1 MTATDGAA
9 SGSRTSSEMP
19 LARIPPT
26 PSVELQALVERA
38 VVVALGAASLVA
50 TVVANALARSFDTE
64 EVGLEGR
71 GGRPSVPEPPA
82 RLAGALLGL
91 AVEATRW
98 STRAAPPIARRFGQV
113 LSIAGDLPPVRLAG
127 SRLEDVLQ
135 RLDASWGDGRPRREE
150 AASAFIQSL
159 MTEVVDATLDHI
171 DLTSLA
177 LERIDVDRF
186 VDAMDLNSLIDRVD
200 MDHALERID
209 LNEVVERIDIQ
220 RIVARVDV
228 NELAAKVDLEA
239 MIERLEL
246 AKIAEEVIDELD
258 VGELIRDSTGSMA
271 TETVEGIRVQGM
283 NADRF
288 VSRLVDRAFGR
299 RDNDDPRTSG
309 GNGRRSEPGR

>member
-1 MTATDGAA
+1 MTASDDAA
-9 SGSRTSSEMP
+9 SDSRTSSEMP
-19 LARIPPT
+19 LARIPPA

-38 VVVALGAASLVA
+38 VVVALGAASVVA

-64 EVGLEGR
+64 EGGLEGR
-71 GGRPSVPEPPA
+71 GGRPSVPEPSA

-127 SRLEDVLQ
+127 SRLEDVVQ
-135 RLDASWGDGRPRREE
+135 RLDTSWGDGRPRREE
-150 AASAFIQSL
+150 AASAFTKSL
-159 MTEVVDATLDHI
+159 MTEVVDTTLDQI
-171 DLTSLA
+171 DITSLV
-177 LERIDVDRF
+177 LERID
-186 VDAMDLNSLIDRVD
+186 M
-200 MDHALERID
+200 ERI
-209 LNEVVERIDIQ
+209 L
-220 RIVARVDV
+220 ASVDV

-239 MIERLEL
+239 MIDRLDL

-283 NADRF
+283 NADLF

-299 RDNDDPRTSG
+299 RDNDDARNLG
-309 GNGRRSEPGR
+309 GNGPRGSER

>member
-1 MTATDGAA
+1 MATDDAD
-9 SGSRTSSEMP
+9 SGSRMRSEMP

-26 PSVELQALVERA
+26 PAVDLQALLGHA

-50 TVVANALARSFDTE
+50 AAVTNALGRSFDTE
-64 EVGLEGR
+64 VGRRVGASVQ
-71 GGRPSVPEPPA
+71 GPSGPLV
-82 RLAGALLGL
+82 GAMLGL

-98 STRAAPPIARRFGQV
+98 SSRAAAPVARRFGEA
-113 LSIAGDLPPVRLAG
+113 LSIAGDLAPIRLAG

-150 AASAFIQSL
+150 AASAFILSL
-159 MTEVVDATLDHI
+159 MTEIVDATLDHI
-171 DLTSLA
+171 DLTALA
-177 LERIDVDRF
+177 VERIDVDRIL
-186 VDAMDLNSLIDRVD
+186 DAMDVNSLIDRVD
-200 MDHALERID
+200 IDRALERID

-228 NELAAKVDLEA
+228 DELAAKVDLEA
-239 MIERLEL
+239 MVERLEL
-246 AKIAEEVIDELD
+246 AKLAEEVIDELD

-299 RDNDDPRTSG
+299 REDDDPRAPG
-309 GNGRRSEPGR
+309 GNGRSSGPGR

>member
-1 MTATDGAA
+1 LTATDDAA
-9 SGSRTSSEMP
+9 SGPRTTSEMP

-26 PSVELQALVERA
+26 PSVELQALVGRA

-50 TVVANALARSFDTE
+50 AAVANALGRSFDTE
-64 EVGLEGR
+64 EGGLERR
-71 GGRPSVPEPPA
+71 GVRPSVPEPPV

-91 AVEATRW
+91 AVEATQW
-98 STRAAPPIARRFGQV
+98 SARAAGPVARRLGEV
-113 LSIAGDLPPVRLAG
+113 LSIAGDLPPIRLAG
-127 SRLEDVLQ
+127 SRLEDVVQ
-135 RLDASWGDGRPRREE
+135 RLDASWGDGRPRREG

-159 MTEVVDATLDHI
+159 MTEIVDATLDHM

-186 VDAMDLNSLIDRVD
+186 LDAMDLNSLIDRVD
-200 MDHALERID
+200 IDRALERID
-209 LNEVVERIDIQ
+209 LNEVVARIDIE

-228 NELAAKVDLEA
+228 DELAGKVDLEA
-239 MIERLEL
+239 MIERLQL

-271 TETVEGIRVQGM
+271 TETVEGIRIQGM

-299 RDNDDPRTSG
+299 RDTDDPRTLG
-309 GNGRRSEPGR
+309 GNGRPSGPVR

>member
-1 MTATDGAA
+1 MTATDDPV

-26 PSVELQALVERA
+26 PSVDLQTLLERG

-50 TVVANALARSFDTE
+50 NVVANALARSFDVE
-64 EVGLEGR
+64 EGGLERR
-71 GGRPSVPEPPA
+71 GVRPTVPEPPI

-98 STRAAPPIARRFGQV
+98 STRAAAPVARRLGEA
-113 LSIAGDLPPVRLAG
+113 LSIAGDLPPIRLTG
-127 SRLEDVLQ
+127 SRLEDVVQ
-135 RLDASWGDGRPRREE
+135 RLDASWGDGRARREE
-150 AASAFIQSL
+150 AASGFIQSL
-159 MTEVVDATLDHI
+159 MSEIVDATL

-177 LERIDVDRF
+177 LERIDVDRIL
-186 VDAMDLNSLIDRVD
+186 DAMDLNSLIDRVD
-200 MDHALERID
+200 IDRALKRID
-209 LNEVVERIDIQ
+209 LNEVVARIDIE

-228 NELAAKVDLEA
+228 DELAAKVDLEA

-271 TETVEGIRVQGM
+271 TETVEGIRIQGM

-299 RDNDDPRTSG
+299 RDNDDPRTPG
-309 GNGRRSEPGR
+309 GNGGPSGPGR

>member
-1 MTATDGAA
+1 MTATDDAA
-9 SGSRTSSEMP
+9 AGSRTSSEMP

-26 PSVELQALVERA
+26 PSVELQALVGRA

-64 EVGLEGR
+64 TSRREG
-71 GGRPSVPEPPA
+71 PSVPEPPA

-98 STRAAPPIARRFGQV
+98 STRAAAPVARRLGEAV
-113 LSIAGDLPPVRLAG
+113 SIAGDLPPIRLAG

-159 MTEVVDATLDHI
+159 MTEIVDATLDHM

-186 VDAMDLNSLIDRVD
+186 LDAMDLNSLIDRVD
-200 MDHALERID
+200 IDRALERID
-209 LNEVVERIDIQ
+209 LNEVVARIDIE

-228 NELAAKVDLEA
+228 DELAAKVDLEA

-246 AKIAEEVIDELD
+246 PKIAEEVIDELD

-271 TETVEGIRVQGM
+271 TETVEGIRIQGM

-299 RDNDDPRTSG
+299 RDNDDPRTPG
-309 GNGRRSEPGR
+309 GNGRPSGPGR

>member
-1 MTATDGAA
+1 MTATDDAA
-9 SGSRTSSEMP
+9 SGSPTSSEMP
-19 LARIPPT
+19 LARIPPA
-26 PSVELQALVERA
+26 PSVELQALVGRA
-38 VVVALGAASLVA
+38 VVVALGAASLAAAAV
-50 TVVANALARSFDTE
+50 TNALGRSFVT
-64 EVGLEGR
+64 GTGRHEGA
-71 GGRPSVPEPPA
+71 SVPDPPA
-82 RLAGALLGL
+82 RLAGAMLGL

-98 STRAAPPIARRFGQV
+98 STRAAAPVARRFGEA
-113 LSIAGDLPPVRLAG
+113 LSIAGDLPPIRLAG
-127 SRLEDVLQ
+127 SRLEDALR
-135 RLDASWGDGRPRREE
+135 RLDASWGDGRTRREE

-200 MDHALERID
+200 IDRALERID
-209 LNEVVERIDIQ
+209 LNEVVERIDIE

-228 NELAAKVDLEA
+228 DELAAKVDLEA

-288 VSRLVDRAFGR
+288 VSRLVNRAIGR
-299 RDNDDPRTSG
+299 REDDDPRTLG
-309 GNGRRSEPGR
+309 GNGEPSGPER

>member
-1 MTATDGAA
+1 LTATDDAA
-9 SGSRTSSEMP
+9 SGSRTTSEMP

-26 PSVELQALVERA
+26 PSVDLQALLERG

-50 TVVANALARSFDTE
+50 AVVANALGRSFDTE
-64 EVGLEGR
+64 AGRREGR
-71 GGRPSVPEPPA
+71 PVPKPPA
-82 RLAGALLGL
+82 PLAGAMLGL

-98 STRAAPPIARRFGQV
+98 SARAAGPVARRLGEA
-113 LSIAGDLPPVRLAG
+113 LSIAGDLPPIRLAG

-150 AASAFIQSL
+150 AARAFIQSL
-159 MTEVVDATLDHI
+159 MTEIVDATLDHM

-177 LERIDVDRF
+177 LERIDVDRIL
-186 VDAMDLNSLIDRVD
+186 DAMDLNSLIDRVD
-200 MDHALERID
+200 IDRALKRID
-209 LNEVVERIDIQ
+209 LNEVVARIDIE

-228 NELAAKVDLEA
+228 DELAAKVDLEA

-271 TETVEGIRVQGM
+271 TETVEGIRIQGM

-299 RDNDDPRTSG
+299 RDNDDRRTPG
-309 GNGRRSEPGR
+309 GNGRPSGPGR

>member
-1 MTATDGAA
+1 MTGTNDAA
-9 SGSRTSSEMP
+9 SGSRTSSELP

-26 PSVELQALVERA
+26 PSVDFQALLERA

-50 TVVANALARSFDTE
+50 AALTNALGRSLDTDA
-64 EVGLEGR
+64 GR
-71 GGRPSVPEPPA
+71 GGRPTVVEPPA
-82 RLAGALLGL
+82 PLAGALLGL

-98 STRAAPPIARRFGQV
+98 STRAAAPVSRRIGEAF
-113 LSIAGDLPPVRLAG
+113 SIAGDLPPIRLAG
-127 SRLEDVLQ
+127 TRLEDVVQ

-159 MTEVVDATLDHI
+159 MTEVVDATLDRI
-171 DLTSLA
+171 DLTSIV
-177 LERIDVDRF
+177 LERIDVDRI
-186 VDAMDLNSLIDRVD
+186 VDAMDLNSLIDRV
-200 MDHALERID
+200 
-209 LNEVVERIDIQ
+209 DIQ

-258 VGELIRDSTGSMA
+258 VGELIRESTGTMT
-271 TETVEGIRVQGM
+271 TETVEGIRIQGM

-299 RDNDDPRTSG
+299 RDNDDPRTPG
-309 GNGRRSEPGR
+309 GNGRPSGPGR